1 LTEKRHFD
9 EIKRKKCNRAV
20 GVVIVAAVIEL
31 ATISASIM
39 SFQLTFAQST
49 TGANKVLHDQSSSI
63 NNNSS
68 INLRLGNK
76 AYPIKYQIT
85 GGKLDGLSAER
96 DNMTLIVNVSSNSNG
111 KLIIELPRNVIDSQ
125 KRGNADDNFA
135 VFEDGQYVVGKE
147 ISTNARARTLMVGF
161 DNGTSVIEIT
171 GTRIVPEFATVAV
184 AVFAIGTSATIVA
197 TSKYMVLPVLRKK
210 KIA

>member
-1 LTEKRHFD
+1 M
-9 EIKRKKCNRAV
+9 AV

-31 ATISASIM
+31 AAISVSII
-39 SFQLTFAQST
+39 SLQLTFAQSP
-49 TGANKVLHDQSSSI
+49 TGANQVLHDKSSSI
-63 NNNSS
+63 NSNSS
-68 INLRLGNK
+68 INLMLGNK

-96 DNMTLIVNVSSNSNG
+96 DNMTLIANVSSTSNG
-111 KLIIELPRNVIDSQ
+111 KLTIELPRNVIDSKKQ
-125 KRGNADDNFA
+125 GNADDNFA
-135 VFEDGQYVVGKE
+135 VFEDGQYVVGNE
-147 ISTNARARTLMVGF
+147 IGTNAHARTLVIGF

-184 AVFAIGTSATIVA
+184 AVFAIATSGIIVA

-210 KIA
+210 R

>member
-1 LTEKRHFD
+1 MTEKRQFD
-9 EIKRKKCNRAV
+9 EIKRKKCSTAV
-20 GVVIVAAVIEL
+20 GVVIVAAIIEL
-31 ATISASIM
+31 ATISVSII
-39 SFQLTFAQST
+39 SFQLTYAQST

-63 NNNSS
+63 ASNSS

-96 DNMTLIVNVSSNSNG
+96 DNTTLIANVSSTSNG
-111 KLIIELPRNVIDSQ
+111 KLTIELPRNVIDSQ
-125 KRGNADDNFA
+125 KQGNVDDNFA
-135 VFEDGQYVVGKE
+135 VFEDGQYVVGNE
-147 ISTNARARTLMVGF
+147 IRTTAHARTLMVGF

-184 AVFAIGTSATIVA
+184 AVFAIATSGIIVA
-197 TSKYMVLPVLRKK
+197 TNKYMVLPVLRKK
-210 KIA
+210 R

>member
-1 LTEKRHFD
+1 MTEKRQFD
-9 EIKRKKCNRAV
+9 EIKRKKCNTAI

-31 ATISASIM
+31 TTISASII
-39 SFQLTFAQST
+39 SFQLTYAQST

-63 NNNSS
+63 NSNSS
-68 INLRLGNK
+68 ISLRLGNK

-96 DNMTLIVNVSSNSNG
+96 DNMTLIANLSSTSNG
-111 KLIIELPRNVIDSQ
+111 KLTIELPRNVIDSQ
-125 KRGNADDNFA
+125 KQGNVDDNFA
-135 VFEDGQYVVGKE
+135 VFEDGQYVVGNE
-147 ISTNARARTLMVGF
+147 IRTNAQARTLMVGF

-184 AVFAIGTSATIVA
+184 AVFAIATSGIIVA
-197 TSKYMVLPVLRKK
+197 TSKYMVLPILRKK
-210 KIA
+210 R